1 MPRLRKW
8 AASATRFVLLALKR
22 EAERLEERK
31 SILVVFSG
39 GDERDVHTTG
49 AVNLVVLD
57 LREDQL
63 LGDAERVVAAAVEA
77 GAEMPRKSRTRGSA
91 VDRRRSRNS
100 HMRSPRRV
108 TLQPIAWPSR
118 TWKPAMDFLARVT
131 QAADR

>member
-77 GAEMPRKSRTRGSA
+77 LRGDAAEVSREREEARWTEGGRGIPTYG
-91 VDRRRSRNS
+91 R
-100 HMRSPRRV
+100 HEG
-108 TLQPIAWPSR
+108 
-118 TWKPAMDFLARVT
+118 
-131 QAADR
+131 